1 MELEKRCKV
10 WFIDVDLG
18 IMFLKLE
25 IKVINGDL
33 IFGNIELGVG
43 IGVVGKVISR
53 KLREVGK

>member
-43 IGVVGKVISR
+43 IGVVGKVISI